1 LVPVF
6 QQAMDGCVG
15 KNGTGAT
22 SDAAPPPRIS
32 ISFGLV
38 ALVIGLMGIG
48 AGL

>member
-1 LVPVF
+1 MPVF

-22 SDAAPPPRIS
+22 SDAASPPRIS

-38 ALVIGLMGIG
+38 AVVIGLMGIG